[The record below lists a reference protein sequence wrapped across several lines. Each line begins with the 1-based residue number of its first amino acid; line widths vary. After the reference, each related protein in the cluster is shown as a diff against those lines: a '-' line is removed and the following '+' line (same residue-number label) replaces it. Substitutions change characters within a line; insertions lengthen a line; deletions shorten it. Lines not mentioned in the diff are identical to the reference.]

1 MYGFLSA
8 IINLRYSSLEQQ
20 AKSTLSMR
28 DISITF
34 PGVYALSHVD
44 FDMESGRIYALI
56 GANGAGKSTLMK
68 VLSGVNSHYSG
79 QVLINGKEV
88 EIRSPKAAKELGIE
102 IVYQEVDVA
111 LTPTLSVAENIM
123 TNVLVNKMGKKQF
136 VNWNSIRS
144 AAREALGRLGVD
156 IDVRKPISDLSLAE
170 KQMVLLA
177 SAARERCKF
186 LILDEPTA
194 PLSNTE
200 TENLFKVV
208 RYLAKEENVGIVFI
222 SHRLAELFEICE
234 HITIMRDAQVVKDME
249 ITPDLTINQIV
260 EYMLGRKFDE
270 VYEKKIVP
278 IGEMVLEL
286 DKLTEEK
293 ERVKDISLGV
303 RSGEIVGI
311 AGLVGA
317 GKTELCKTI
326 FGAYRSS
333 SGTVKLK
340 GRNITSRSP
349 SQAVKRG
356 LALVPEERRKE
367 GVIVVDPVY
376 ANITISALH
385 KFLNKIRFVV
395 KRRQLEATGKVIQ
408 ELGIKTPS
416 KHQILANLSGGNQ
429 QKVVV
434 GKWLVS
440 DADIYIFDEPTKG
453 VDVRSKHDIFKLIED
468 LAAQGKGIIYA
479 SCEFSEIITIADR
492 AYVMYDG
499 GIVKEV
505 KVSESSEKE
514 LLYYSTGGN

>member
-1 MYGFLSA
+1 M
-8 IINLRYSSLEQQ
+8 EQQ
-20 AKSTLSMR
+20 TKTTLNMR

-44 FDMESGRIYALI
+44 FNMESGRIYALV

-68 VLSGVNSHYSG
+68 VLSGVNSHYTG
-79 QVLINGKEV
+79 QIFINGEKV

-123 TNVLVNKMGKKQF
+123 TNELVNNMGKKQF
-136 VNWNSIRS
+136 VNWSYMRR
-144 AAREALGRLGVD
+144 AAKESLRRLGVD
-156 IDVRKPISDLSLAE
+156 IDVSKPVSELSLAE

-186 LILDEPTA
+186 LLLDEPTA

-234 HITIMRDAQVVKDME
+234 HITIMRDAQIVTDMN
-249 ITPDLTINQIV
+249 ITPDLTIKQIV
-260 EYMLGRKFDE
+260 EYMLGRTFDE
-270 VYEKKIVP
+270 VYQKRNVP
-278 IGEMVLEL
+278 IGNVLLEL
-286 DKLTEEK
+286 DNLTEE
-293 ERVKDISLGV
+293 EGRIRDVNLSV

-317 GKTELCKTI
+317 GKTELCKTL
-326 FGAYRSS
+326 FGAYHCS
-333 SGTVKLK
+333 SGSVKLN
-340 GRNITSRSP
+340 GRNITPRSP
-349 SQAVKRG
+349 AQAVRCG

-367 GVIVVDPVY
+367 GIIVVDPVY
-376 ANITISALH
+376 ANITISALQ

-395 KRRQLEATGKVIQ
+395 KRRQLEVTGKMIDD
-408 ELGIKTPS
+408 LGISTPS
-416 KHQILANLSGGNQ
+416 KYQILANLSGGNQ

-434 GKWLVS
+434 GKWLVA
-440 DADIYIFDEPTKG
+440 DADVYIFDEPTKG
-453 VDVRSKHDIFKLIED
+453 VDVKAKQDIFKLIED
-468 LAAQGKGIIYA
+468 LAAQGRGIIYA
-479 SCEFSEIITIADR
+479 SCEFSEIMAIADR

-505 KVSESSEKE
+505 KVPESNEKE

>member
-1 MYGFLSA
+1 
-8 IINLRYSSLEQQ
+8 
-20 AKSTLSMR
+20 
-28 DISITF
+28 
-34 PGVYALSHVD
+34 
-44 FDMESGRIYALI
+44 MESGKIYALV

-68 VLSGVNSHYSG
+68 VLSGVNSHYTG
-79 QVLINGKEV
+79 QVFINGSEV
-88 EIRSPKAAKELGIE
+88 EIRSPKAAKDLGIE

-144 AAREALGRLGVD
+144 SAKEALARLGVD
-156 IDVRKPISDLSLAE
+156 IDVRRPISDLSLAE

-186 LILDEPTA
+186 LVLDEPTA

-208 RYLAKEENVGIVFI
+208 RFLAKEENVGIVFI
-222 SHRLAELFEICE
+222 SHRLPELFEICE
-234 HITIMRDAQVVKDME
+234 HITIMRDAQVVKDMD
-249 ITPDLTINQIV
+249 ITPDLSVKQIV

-270 VYEKKIVP
+270 VYEKKTVP
-278 IGEMVLEL
+278 IGDVLLEL
-286 DKLTEEK
+286 DNLSEAEGRIKS
-293 ERVKDISLGV
+293 ISLEV

-333 SGTVKLK
+333 SGEVKLR
-340 GRNITSRSP
+340 GLNVTPRSP
-349 SQAVKRG
+349 SQAVKRR

-376 ANITISALH
+376 ANITLSALQ
-385 KFLNKIRFVV
+385 KFLNIVRFVV
-395 KRRQLEATGKVIQ
+395 KRRQLSVTGGIIR
-408 ELGIKTPS
+408 ELGIRTPS
-416 KHQILANLSGGNQ
+416 ESQILANLSGGNQ

-434 GKWLVS
+434 GKWLVA
-440 DADIYIFDEPTKG
+440 DADVYIFDEPTKG
-453 VDVRSKHDIFKLIED
+453 VDVGAKRDIFKLIED
-468 LAAQGKGIIYA
+468 LAAQGKGVIYA
-479 SCEFSEIITIADR
+479 SCEFSEIMAIADR
-492 AYVMYDG
+492 AYVMFDG

-505 KVSESSEKE
+505 RVSQSNEKE